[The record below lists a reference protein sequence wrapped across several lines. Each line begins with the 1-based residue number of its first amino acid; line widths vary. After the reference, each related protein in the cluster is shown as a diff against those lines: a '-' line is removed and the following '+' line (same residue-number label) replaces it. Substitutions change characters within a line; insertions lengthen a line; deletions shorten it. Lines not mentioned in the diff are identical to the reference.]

1 MGGLVYAT
9 LPQFLEEHIHNLPNS
24 LIEKDI
30 ESKMEF
36 DQYRY
41 LKKGI
46 EVVESM
52 GCKKVVKL
60 YKEDPMEFKELLI

>member
-1 MGGLVYAT
+1 
-9 LPQFLEEHIHNLPNS
+9 
-24 LIEKDI
+24 
-30 ESKMEF
+30 MEF

-52 GCKKVVKL
+52 GCKKAVKI
-60 YKEDPMEFKELLI
+60 YKEDPTEFKELLI